1 MSSSRMKIAHIVST
15 FPPYKGGMGNS
26 VYYSAREMARLG
38 HTNVVFT
45 PAYDRSLPS
54 HEVLEEN
61 LEVVRLPAWVTIGN
75 AGVLPHLLWRVRDFD
90 IVHLHY
96 PFYGGGEVLLFG
108 LLFTKA
114 KFMIHYHMDTFASGL
129 KGVIFKLYAFFFLP
143 VVARLAKVITC
154 ASIDYIKQS
163 ELKDYYLNHKDK
175 FVQIP
180 FGVDAEYFYPGSK
193 LPNPTILF
201 VGGLDTQHNFKGVE
215 QLLEAFK
222 TIAPDF
228 PSAKLLLV
236 GKGDLEEHYH
246 ERSQELRLQDQV
258 EILNAVSDTE
268 LAKLFQGAWV
278 TVLPS
283 TSRAEAFGLVLLES
297 LASGTTVIASNL
309 PGVRNVFLNNEHGY
323 LVRPGDID
331 QLASKL
337 HEVLSDAPQREAL
350 SKAGREWIEK
360 EYSWKK
366 FGQRLEAAYCR
377 VLYTPQEKRG
387 PLKAEDDDD

>member
-1 MSSSRMKIAHIVST
+1 MKIAHIVST

-26 VYYSAREMARLG
+26 VYYAAREMARLG
-38 HTNVVFT
+38 HRIVVFT
-45 PAYDRSLPS
+45 PAYDRSLPR

-61 LEVVRLPAWVTIGN
+61 LEVVRLPALVTIGN
-75 AGVLPHLLWRVRDFD
+75 AGVIPHLFWKVGGFD

-96 PFYGGGEVLLFG
+96 PFYGGGEILLLG
-108 LLFTKA
+108 LLLTRA
-114 KFMIHYHMDTFASGL
+114 KFMIHYHMDTFGVGL

-143 VVARLAKVITC
+143 LVARLAKMITC
-154 ASIDYIKQS
+154 ASIDYIKHS

-180 FGVDAEYFYPGSK
+180 FGVDADYFSPGHK
-193 LPNPTILF
+193 LASPTVLF

-222 TIAPDF
+222 SIAASF
-228 PSAKLLLV
+228 PQASLVLV
-236 GKGDLEEHYH
+236 GKGNLEGHYQQRIK
-246 ERSQELRLQDQV
+246 ELGLESQTT
-258 EILNAVSDTE
+258 ILNSVTDE
-268 LAKLFQGAWV
+268 KLAGLFREAWV

-283 TSRAEAFGLVLLES
+283 TNRAEAFGLVLLES
-297 LASGTTVIASNL
+297 LASGTAVIASNL
-309 PGVRNVFLNNEHGY
+309 PGVRSVFRNNEQGY
-323 LVRPGDID
+323 LVKPGDVGH
-331 QLASKL
+331 LAQKL
-337 HEVLSDAPQREAL
+337 REIVGDKAKTEAL
-350 SKAGREWIEK
+350 GQAGRGWIEQ

-387 PLKAEDDDD
+387 PLKTEDDD